1 MTPSKSWSTCTKGS
15 GTTPYSRRGDGCL
28 TLKGGVREVLAA
40 EAFATPEIQSK
51 FETPENFLSM
61 VRQFYPA
68 VYRPRSVLFEDLTVL
83 EAMPAQPV
91 LLLDQNGQVVKVVYV
106 MQRQFDGCW
115 RIAGCI

>member
-1 MTPSKSWSTCTKGS
+1 MDESDRDAIRSVIQQQ
-15 GTTPYSRRGDGCL
+15 L
-28 TLKGGVREVLAA
+28 EAFQNNEAVAA
-40 EAFATPEIQSK
+40 FAFATPEIQSK

-68 VYRPRSVLFEDLTVL
+68 VYRPRSVLFEDLTEL

-91 LLLDQNGQVVKVVYV
+91 LLLDQGGQVVKVVYV